1 MKQTQIERENQSETL
16 KIRELL
22 TNRNTENKEKE
33 EQLKKL
39 TQGFEVKNKEL
50 LKRLID
56 RKTDFFINA
65 LYLFLIE
72 KNSQQR
78 NPWNKQ
84 A

>member
-78 NPWNKQ
+78 NP
-84 A
+84 